1 MAFDEQLA
9 GRVWKLLEELPDASE
24 RRMFGG
30 VAFMVGGHIA
40 CGVIG
45 DEVMLRL
52 GEEQADAALED
63 PHVRPFD
70 FTGRPSRKSVFVEA
84 AALRSDAEL
93 AGWVQQ
99 ALAYTRGL
107 PPKHRVEH

>member
-45 DEVMLRL
+45 HELMLRL
-52 GEEQADAALED
+52 GEQEADAALESE
-63 PHVRPFD
+63 HVRPFD
-70 FTGRPSRKSVFVEA
+70 FTGRPSRKAVFVGP
-84 AALRSDAEL
+84 AALESDAAL
-93 AGWVQQ
+93 AGWVER
-99 ALAYTRGL
+99 AVAHTRRL
-107 PPKHRVEH
+107 PPKR

>member
-9 GRVWKLLEELPDASE
+9 SRVWKLFEELPDARE

-30 VAFMVGGHIA
+30 VAFMVDGHIA

-45 DEVMLRL
+45 DDLMLRL
-52 GEEQADAALED
+52 GEEAADAALDE

-70 FTGRPSRKSVFVEA
+70 FTGRPSRKSVFVEP
-84 AALRSDAEL
+84 AALASDAEL
-93 AGWVQQ
+93 AGWVER
-99 ALAYTRGL
+99 AVAYTRGL
-107 PPKHRVEH
+107 PAKR